1 MRAYL
6 CLAYLSLGV
15 SSIVVQH
22 HNLSSYRVWP
32 NKTASS
38 RYSTIK
44 IVAQCLRLYP
54 VAQHIRSIHAFNL
67 QRDLLDLVQEVP
79 RAVR

>member
-1 MRAYL
+1 MERQV
-6 CLAYLSLGV
+6 CNNITV
-15 SSIVVQH
+15 HH
-22 HNLSSYRVWP
+22 HNFSSYLVWP

-44 IVAQCLRLYP
+44 IVAQCLRHQP

-79 RAVR
+79 RQER